1 MKTGAIKLDSNTVVD
16 LAVMGIDLG
25 IDICAKKVVKEI
37 IHRALPTP
45 TNTKTKIMY
54 KVGEYAFT
62 FAIGAIISDKL
73 NDAGEAV
80 KNVITTVKN
89 IKKENLE
96 DGSSESEA
104 EQQQVQEG

>member
-1 MKTGAIKLDSNTVVD
+1 
-16 LAVMGIDLG
+16 
-25 IDICAKKVVKEI
+25 
-37 IHRALPTP
+37 
-45 TNTKTKIMY
+45 MY

-73 NDAGEAV
+73 NDAGDAV
-80 KNVITTVKN
+80 KNVITAVKT

-104 EQQQVQEG
+104 EQQQVQEGQGVASA